1 MNNSFGSFNLG
12 GIFPP
17 VTRNLIIINFLVWFA
32 EIVLPR
38 YNVDLVE
45 MLGLHYFEASQF
57 NIGQLFT
64 YMFLH
69 SDRSIEHV
77 FFNMFSLWMFGSVVE
92 RYWGI
97 WRYLFFY
104 LTCGLSAAIM
114 QEIMWFF
121 SFHDLV
127 QLGSEYI
134 RIGAGQVVTANQAL
148 DMLITVGASGA
159 VFGLLLAFGMLFP
172 NSQIFLF
179 LLPIPIKAKYFV
191 IIYGI
196 AELFFGV
203 SGFAGDSVA
212 HFAHLGGMLGGLIL
226 ILLWRKKGEI
236 DGPYN

>member
-1 MNNSFGSFNLG
+1 MNNSSGSFNLG

-38 YNVDLVE
+38 YNVDLVGI
-45 MLGLHYFEASQF
+45 LGLHYFEASQF

-92 RYWGI
+92 RHWGV

-127 QLGSEYI
+127 HLGSEYI